1 MIAGENVHW
10 LNAVDHVSGGRMSI
24 PGISHTPVLRHRIV
38 DPAGGPVPNSIA
50 LTSASRFSVDYVRIG
65 ELAQRSGTSTRSLR
79 YYESHG
85 LLSAG
90 RSANGYREYSED
102 DLRLVREIRSL
113 LDIGFGL
120 EETRP
125 FVECLRA
132 GNSAGDA
139 CPASIEVYRHKI
151 AELDACISRLQRIRA
166 HLQTQL
172 DHPVPY
178 CDSAGEHS

>member
-1 MIAGENVHW
+1 
-10 LNAVDHVSGGRMSI
+10 VDW
-24 PGISHTPVLRHRIV
+24 
-38 DPAGGPVPNSIA
+38 
-50 LTSASRFSVDYVRIG
+50 VRIG
-65 ELAQRSGTSTRSLR
+65 ELARRAGTSTRALR

-85 LLSAG
+85 LLSSG
-90 RSANGYREYSED
+90 RAANGYRDYSEA

-132 GNSAGDA
+132 GNSTGDS
-139 CPASIEVYRHKI
+139 CPASIEVYRRKI
-151 AELDACISRLQRIRA
+151 AELDGCIDRLQRIRA
-166 HLQTQL
+166 HLQQQL

-178 CDSAGEHS
+178 CESAGETT